1 MILNVWTQPSGYSLG
16 SFQQGI
22 TLNPPI
28 GIALPIENDS
38 GVSYKVISG
47 SLPSGLAIRGNHIT
61 GTPFLV
67 SNNPKFTFCIRA
79 SKGAD
84 FADRTFTM
92 NVYTTARPEFIT
104 DAGEL
109 PIGLGGQLYV
119 LDSTYVDY
127 QLEAYDYNTTTGHSL
142 TYYIADGDGSLPP
155 GLSLSENGL
164 IQGFIEPR
172 LIISKSDGTGTFDA
186 SLFDKVAFDFG
197 RTPTDGYD
205 SYLYDNVFYDFNT
218 PTLQPKSLSANYQFK
233 VTLSDGVNLTQRVFR
248 IFVVGTDEFHADST
262 TLSGLAGDFNADASF
277 VRTPV
282 WITNSVLG
290 AFRANNYITIPMA
303 LYDPSNVEFDIVDAT
318 KLPPGLRFD
327 ANTGDLYGVVPYQP
341 SVTKSYS
348 FTITA
353 TRLLGN
359 DSVTTSKIFTII
371 ILGTINSE
379 IVWNTPSNLG
389 SIPANYISTLAVSAN
404 SNIADDVIVF
414 ELTSGSLPVG
424 LALNVDGEIIGTP
437 NQFYDRVTGQ
447 LGLTTF
453 DVKWNKD
460 RRISTPTTFDHGTT
474 TFERKY
480 TFGITAKNQ
489 YGYSAVTRTFTV
501 TITEPNTTTYSNIT
515 TKPMLVPSQR
525 LLWHDFINNTS
536 IFTPAKIYRPNDK
549 NFGLQSN
556 LTMLV
561 YAGIQTEVA
570 AAYVGAMGL
579 NHKKKRFQFGSVK
592 KAIANDPVTHNA
604 VYEVIY
610 IQMAD
615 PLEPNGLHLPTMV
628 KSTVGNK
635 DTVTVDEN
643 ISIDSTGYLISSPN
657 SNEYF
662 PNSISNWR
670 ERLKKV
676 GLNERNYLPL
686 WMRSVGS
693 GQKEELGYT
702 LAIPLCFC
710 KPGTAD
716 TIMIAIKLS
725 GFDFKAIDYTVD
737 RYTINAVLDSQGRV
751 VYGDK
756 YLVFKNDRITV

>member
-1 MILNVWTQPSGYSLG
+1 MILNVWTQSSGYSLG

-22 TLNPPI
+22 TLIPP
-28 GIALPIENDS
+28 IALPVENDS

-79 SKGAD
+79 SKGTD

-127 QLEAYDYNTTTGHSL
+127 QLEAYDYNTTTGHPL

-155 GLSLSENGL
+155 GLTLSENGL
-164 IQGFIEPR
+164 IQGFIKPR

-186 SLFDKVAFDFG
+186 SLFDVVAFDFG

-205 SYLYDNVFYDFNT
+205 SYLYDDVFYDFNT

-262 TLSGLAGDFNADASF
+262 TLGGLAGDFNADASF

-282 WITNSVLG
+282 WITGSMLG

-303 LYDPSNVEFDIVDAT
+303 LYDPSDVEFDIVDAT
-318 KLPPGLRFD
+318 KLPPGLQFD

-379 IVWNTPSNLG
+379 IVWNTPNNLG
-389 SIPANYISTLAVSAN
+389 SIPANYISTLAVSAK

-424 LALNVDGEIIGTP
+424 LTLNVDGEIIGTP
-437 NQFYDRVTGQ
+437 NQFYDSVTGQ

-453 DVKWNKD
+453 DNGG
-460 RRISTPTTFDHGTT
+460 TTFDHGTT

-515 TKPMLVPSQR
+515 TKPMLIPSQR

-536 IFTPAKIYRPNDK
+536 IFTPTSIYRPNDK
-549 NFGLQSN
+549 NFGLQPN

-561 YAGIQTEVA
+561 YAGIETEVA

-604 VYEVIY
+604 VYEVVY
-610 IQMAD
+610 IQMVD

-628 KSTVGNK
+628 KSTVRNK
-635 DTVTVDEN
+635 DTVTIDEN

-657 SNEYF
+657 TDEYF

-670 ERLKKV
+670 DRLSKV

-686 WMRSVGS
+686 WMRSVSS

-725 GFDFKAIDYTVD
+725 GFDFKAIDYTID
-737 RYTINAVLDSQGRV
+737 RYTINAVLNSQGRV

>member
-1 MILNVWTQPSGYSLG
+1 MILNVWTQSSGYSLG

-22 TLNPPI
+22 TLIPP
-28 GIALPIENDS
+28 IALPVENDS

-79 SKGAD
+79 SKGTD

-127 QLEAYDYNTTTGHSL
+127 QLEAYDYNTTTGHPL

-155 GLSLSENGL
+155 GLTLSENGL

-186 SLFDKVAFDFG
+186 SLFDVVAFDFG

-205 SYLYDNVFYDFNT
+205 SYLYDDVFYDFNT

-262 TLSGLAGDFNADASF
+262 TLGGLAGDFNADASF

-282 WITNSVLG
+282 WITGSMLG

-303 LYDPSNVEFDIVDAT
+303 LYDPSDVEFDIVDAT
-318 KLPPGLRFD
+318 KLPPGLQFD

-379 IVWNTPSNLG
+379 IVWNTPNNLG
-389 SIPANYISTLAVSAN
+389 SIPANYISTLAVSAK

-424 LALNVDGEIIGTP
+424 LTLNVDGEIIGTP

-453 DVKWNKD
+453 DNGG
-460 RRISTPTTFDHGTT
+460 TTFDHGTT

-515 TKPMLVPSQR
+515 TKPMLIPSQR

-536 IFTPAKIYRPNDK
+536 IFTPTSIYRPNDK
-549 NFGLQSN
+549 NFGLQPN

-561 YAGIQTEVA
+561 YAGIETEVA

-604 VYEVIY
+604 VYEVVY
-610 IQMAD
+610 IQMVD

-628 KSTVGNK
+628 KSTVRNK
-635 DTVTVDEN
+635 DTVTIDEN

-657 SNEYF
+657 TDEYF

-670 ERLKKV
+670 DRLSKV

-686 WMRSVGS
+686 WMRSVS
-693 GQKEELGYT
+693 DGQKEELGYT

-725 GFDFKAIDYTVD
+725 GFDFKAIDYTID
-737 RYTINAVLDSQGRV
+737 RYTINAVLNSQGRV

>member
-1 MILNVWTQPSGYSLG
+1 MILNVWTQSSGYSLG

-22 TLNPPI
+22 TLIPP
-28 GIALPIENDS
+28 IALPVENDS

-79 SKGAD
+79 SKGTD

-127 QLEAYDYNTTTGHSL
+127 QLEAYDYNTTTGHPL

-155 GLSLSENGL
+155 GLTLSENGL

-186 SLFDKVAFDFG
+186 SLFDVVAFDFG

-205 SYLYDNVFYDFNT
+205 SYLYDDVFYDFNT

-262 TLSGLAGDFNADASF
+262 TLGGLAGDFNADASF

-282 WITNSVLG
+282 WITGSMLG

-303 LYDPSNVEFDIVDAT
+303 LYDPSDVEFDIVDAT
-318 KLPPGLRFD
+318 KLPPGLQFD

-379 IVWNTPSNLG
+379 IVWNTPNNLG
-389 SIPANYISTLAVSAN
+389 SIPANYISTLAVSAK

-424 LALNVDGEIIGTP
+424 LTLNVDGEIIGTP
-437 NQFYDRVTGQ
+437 NQFYDSVTGQ

-453 DVKWNKD
+453 DNGG
-460 RRISTPTTFDHGTT
+460 TTFDHGTT

-515 TKPMLVPSQR
+515 TKPMLIPSQR

-536 IFTPAKIYRPNDK
+536 IFTPTSIYRPNDK
-549 NFGLQSN
+549 NFGLQPN

-561 YAGIQTEVA
+561 YAGIETEVA

-579 NHKKKRFQFGSVK
+579 NHKKKRFQFSSVK
-592 KAIANDPVTHNA
+592 KAIATDPVTHNA
-604 VYEVIY
+604 VYEVVY
-610 IQMAD
+610 IQMVD

-628 KSTVGNK
+628 KSTVRNK
-635 DTVTVDEN
+635 DTVTIDEN

-657 SNEYF
+657 TDEYF

-670 ERLKKV
+670 DRLSKV

-686 WMRSVGS
+686 WMRSVGD

-725 GFDFKAIDYTVD
+725 GFDFKAIDYTID
-737 RYTINAVLDSQGRV
+737 RYTINAVLNSQGRV

>member
-1 MILNVWTQPSGYSLG
+1 
-16 SFQQGI
+16 
-22 TLNPPI
+22 
-28 GIALPIENDS
+28 
-38 GVSYKVISG
+38 
-47 SLPSGLAIRGNHIT
+47 
-61 GTPFLV
+61 
-67 SNNPKFTFCIRA
+67 
-79 SKGAD
+79 
-84 FADRTFTM
+84 
-92 NVYTTARPEFIT
+92 
-104 DAGEL
+104 
-109 PIGLGGQLYV
+109 
-119 LDSTYVDY
+119 
-127 QLEAYDYNTTTGHSL
+127 
-142 TYYIADGDGSLPP
+142 
-155 GLSLSENGL
+155 L

-262 TLSGLAGDFNADASF
+262 TLDGLAGNFNADASF
-277 VRTPV
+277 VRAPV
-282 WITNSVLG
+282 WITNSMLG

-303 LYDPSNVEFDIVDAT
+303 LYDTSNVEFNIVDTT
-318 KLPPGLRFD
+318 KLPPGLQFD

-353 TRLLGN
+353 TRLDGN
-359 DSVTTSKIFTII
+359 DSVTTSKTFTMIV
-371 ILGTINSE
+371 LGTINSE
-379 IVWNTPSNLG
+379 IVWNTPNNLG
-389 SIPANYISTLAVSAN
+389 TIPANYISTLAVSAS
-404 SNIADDVIVF
+404 SNIAEDVVVY
-414 ELTSGSLPVG
+414 ELTSGSLPIG
-424 LALNVDGEIIGTP
+424 LTLNVDGEIIGTP
-437 NQFYDRVTGQ
+437 NQFYDRVTGR

-453 DVKWNKD
+453 DGGA
-460 RRISTPTTFDHGTT
+460 TTFDHATT

-501 TITEPNTTTYSNIT
+501 TIAEPNTTTYSNIT
-515 TKPMLVPSQR
+515 TRPMLIPSQR

-536 IFTPAKIYRPNDK
+536 IFTPTSIYRPNDK
-549 NFGLQSN
+549 NFGLQSG

-579 NHKKKRFQFGSVK
+579 NHKRKRFQFSSVQ
-592 KAIANDPVTHNA
+592 KAIANDPITHNE
-604 VYEVIY
+604 VYEVVY
-610 IQMAD
+610 IQMVDA
-615 PLEPNGLHLPTMV
+615 LEPNGIHLPEMI
-628 KSTVGNK
+628 KSDIRYT
-635 DTVTVDEN
+635 DTITIDQT
-643 ISIDSTGYLISSPN
+643 ISVDSTGYQISSPN
-657 SNEYF
+657 TNEYF

-670 ERLKKV
+670 QRLSKV

-686 WMRSVGS
+686 WMRSIGS

-716 TIMIAIKLS
+716 TIITAIKLS
-725 GFDFKAIDYTVD
+725 GFDFKAIDYTID
-737 RYTINAVLDSQGRV
+737 RYTINAVLNSQGDV

>member
-1 MILNVWTQPSGYSLG
+1 MILNVWTQSSGYSLG

-22 TLNPPI
+22 TLIPP
-28 GIALPIENDS
+28 IALPVENDS

-79 SKGAD
+79 SKGTD

-127 QLEAYDYNTTTGHSL
+127 QLEAYDYNTTTGHPL

-155 GLSLSENGL
+155 GLTLSENGL

-186 SLFDKVAFDFG
+186 SLFDVVAFDFG

-205 SYLYDNVFYDFNT
+205 SYLYDDVFYDFNT

-262 TLSGLAGDFNADASF
+262 TLGGLAGDFNADASF

-282 WITNSVLG
+282 WITGSMLG

-303 LYDPSNVEFDIVDAT
+303 LYDPSDVEFDIVDAT
-318 KLPPGLRFD
+318 KLPPGLQFD

-379 IVWNTPSNLG
+379 IVWNTPNNLG
-389 SIPANYISTLAVSAN
+389 SIPANYISTLAVSAK

-424 LALNVDGEIIGTP
+424 LTLNVDGEIIGTP
-437 NQFYDRVTGQ
+437 NQFYDSVTGQ

-453 DVKWNKD
+453 DNGG
-460 RRISTPTTFDHGTT
+460 TTFDHGTT

-515 TKPMLVPSQR
+515 TKPMLIPSQR

-536 IFTPAKIYRPNDK
+536 IFTPTSIYRPNDK
-549 NFGLQSN
+549 NFGLQPN

-561 YAGIQTEVA
+561 YAGIETEVA

-592 KAIANDPVTHNA
+592 KTIANDPVTHNA
-604 VYEVIY
+604 VYEVVY
-610 IQMAD
+610 IQMVD

-628 KSTVGNK
+628 KSTVRNK
-635 DTVTVDEN
+635 DTVTIDEN

-657 SNEYF
+657 TDEYF

-670 ERLKKV
+670 DRLSKV

-686 WMRSVGS
+686 WMRSVS
-693 GQKEELGYT
+693 DGQKEELGYT

-725 GFDFKAIDYTVD
+725 GFDFKAIDYTID
-737 RYTINAVLDSQGRV
+737 RYTINAVLNSQGRV

>member
-1 MILNVWTQPSGYSLG
+1 MILNVWTQSSGYSLG

-22 TLNPPI
+22 TLIPP
-28 GIALPIENDS
+28 IALPVENDS

-67 SNNPKFTFCIRA
+67 SNNHKFTFCIRA
-79 SKGAD
+79 SKGTD

-127 QLEAYDYNTTTGHSL
+127 QLEAYDYNTTTGHPL

-155 GLSLSENGL
+155 GLTLSENGL

-186 SLFDKVAFDFG
+186 SLFDVVAFDFG

-205 SYLYDNVFYDFNT
+205 SYLYDDVFYDFNT

-262 TLSGLAGDFNADASF
+262 TLGGLAGDFNADASF

-282 WITNSVLG
+282 WITGSMLG

-303 LYDPSNVEFDIVDAT
+303 LYDPSDVEFDIVDAT
-318 KLPPGLRFD
+318 KLPPGLQFD

-379 IVWNTPSNLG
+379 IVWNTPNNLG
-389 SIPANYISTLAVSAN
+389 SIPANYISTLAVSAK

-424 LALNVDGEIIGTP
+424 LTLNVDGEIIGTP
-437 NQFYDRVTGQ
+437 NQFYDSVTGQ

-453 DVKWNKD
+453 DNGE
-460 RRISTPTTFDHGTT
+460 TTFDHGTT

-515 TKPMLVPSQR
+515 TKPMLIPSQR

-536 IFTPAKIYRPNDK
+536 IFTPTSIYRPNDK
-549 NFGLQSN
+549 NFGLQPN

-561 YAGIQTEVA
+561 YAGIETEVA

-579 NHKKKRFQFGSVK
+579 NHKKKRFQFSSVK
-592 KAIANDPVTHNA
+592 KAIATDPVTHNA
-604 VYEVIY
+604 VYEVVY
-610 IQMAD
+610 IQMVD

-628 KSTVGNK
+628 KSTVRNK
-635 DTVTVDEN
+635 DTVTIDEN

-657 SNEYF
+657 TDEYF

-670 ERLKKV
+670 DRLSKV

-686 WMRSVGS
+686 WMRSVS
-693 GQKEELGYT
+693 DGQKEELGYT

-725 GFDFKAIDYTVD
+725 GFDFKAIDYTID
-737 RYTINAVLDSQGRV
+737 RYTINAVLNSQGRV

>member
-1 MILNVWTQPSGYSLG
+1 MILIVWTQPSGYNLG
-16 SFQQGI
+16 SFEQGI
-22 TLNPPI
+22 TLNPSI
-28 GIALPIENDS
+28 GIPLPVENDS
-38 GVSYKVISG
+38 GVSYKIISG

-79 SKGAD
+79 SKGTD

-104 DAGEL
+104 GAGEL

-127 QLEAYDYNTTTGHSL
+127 QLEAYDYNTTTGHPL

-155 GLSLSENGL
+155 GLSLSDTGL

-172 LIISKSDGTGTFDA
+172 LIISKADGTGTFDE

-262 TLSGLAGDFNADASF
+262 TLDGLAGNFNADASF
-277 VRTPV
+277 VRAPV
-282 WITNSVLG
+282 WITNSNLG

-303 LYDPSNVEFDIVDAT
+303 LYDTSNVEFNIVDAS

-353 TRLLGN
+353 TRLDGN
-359 DSVTTSKIFTII
+359 DSVTTSKTFTMIV
-371 ILGTINSE
+371 LGTINSE
-379 IVWNTPSNLG
+379 ILWKTPNNLG
-389 SIPANYISTLAVSAN
+389 TIPANYISTLSVSAS
-404 SNIADDVIVF
+404 SNIADDMVVY
-414 ELTSGSLPVG
+414 ELTSGSLPIG
-424 LALNVDGEIIGTP
+424 LTLNVDGEIIGTP
-437 NQFYDRVTGQ
+437 NQFYDRVAGR

-453 DVKWNKD
+453 DGG
-460 RRISTPTTFDHGTT
+460 STKFDHTTT
-474 TFERKY
+474 TFERRY

-501 TITEPNTTTYSNIT
+501 TIAEPNTTTYSNIT
-515 TKPMLVPSQR
+515 TRPMLIPSQR

-536 IFTPAKIYRPNDK
+536 IFNPTSIYRPNDK
-549 NFGLQSN
+549 NFGLQSG

-579 NHKKKRFQFGSVK
+579 NHKKKCFQFGGIQ
-592 KAIANDPVTHNA
+592 KAIANDPTTHNE
-604 VYEVIY
+604 VYEVVY
-610 IQMAD
+610 IQMVDA
-615 PLEPNGLHLPTMV
+615 LEPNGIHLPEMI
-628 KSTVGNK
+628 KSDIRYK
-635 DTVTVDEN
+635 DTITIDQTIGV
-643 ISIDSTGYLISSPN
+643 DSTGYQISSPN
-657 SNEYF
+657 TNEYF
-662 PNSISNWR
+662 PNSICNWR
-670 ERLKKV
+670 ERLSKV

-686 WMRSVGS
+686 WMRSIGS

-716 TIMIAIKLS
+716 TIITAIKLS
-725 GFDFKAIDYTVD
+725 GFDFKAIDYTID
-737 RYTINAVLDSQGRV
+737 RYTINAVLNSQGDV

>member
-1 MILNVWTQPSGYSLG
+1 MILNVWTQSSGYSLG

-22 TLNPPI
+22 TLIPP
-28 GIALPIENDS
+28 IALPVENDS

-67 SNNPKFTFCIRA
+67 SNNHKFTFCIRA
-79 SKGAD
+79 SKGTD

-127 QLEAYDYNTTTGHSL
+127 QLEAYDYNTTTGHPL

-155 GLSLSENGL
+155 GLTLSENGL

-186 SLFDKVAFDFG
+186 SLFDVVAFDFG

-205 SYLYDNVFYDFNT
+205 SYLYDDVFYDFNT

-262 TLSGLAGDFNADASF
+262 TLGGLAGDFNADASF

-282 WITNSVLG
+282 WITGSMLG

-303 LYDPSNVEFDIVDAT
+303 LYDPSDVEFDIVDAT
-318 KLPPGLRFD
+318 KLPPGLQFD

-379 IVWNTPSNLG
+379 IVWNTPNNLG
-389 SIPANYISTLAVSAN
+389 SIPANYISTLAVSAK

-424 LALNVDGEIIGTP
+424 LTLNVDGEIIGTP
-437 NQFYDRVTGQ
+437 NQFYDSVTGQ

-453 DVKWNKD
+453 DNGE
-460 RRISTPTTFDHGTT
+460 TTFDHGTT

-515 TKPMLVPSQR
+515 TKPMLIPSQR

-536 IFTPAKIYRPNDK
+536 IFTPTSIYRPNDK
-549 NFGLQSN
+549 NFGLQPN

-561 YAGIQTEVA
+561 YAGIETEVA

-592 KAIANDPVTHNA
+592 KAIATDPVTHNA
-604 VYEVIY
+604 VYEVVY
-610 IQMAD
+610 IQMVD

-628 KSTVGNK
+628 KSTVRNK
-635 DTVTVDEN
+635 DTVTIDEN

-657 SNEYF
+657 TDEYF

-670 ERLKKV
+670 DRLSKV

-686 WMRSVGS
+686 WMRSVS
-693 GQKEELGYT
+693 DGQKEELGYT

-725 GFDFKAIDYTVD
+725 GFDFKAIDYTID
-737 RYTINAVLDSQGRV
+737 RYTINAVLNSQGRV

>member
-1 MILNVWTQPSGYSLG
+1 
-16 SFQQGI
+16 
-22 TLNPPI
+22 
-28 GIALPIENDS
+28 
-38 GVSYKVISG
+38 
-47 SLPSGLAIRGNHIT
+47 
-61 GTPFLV
+61 
-67 SNNPKFTFCIRA
+67 
-79 SKGAD
+79 
-84 FADRTFTM
+84 
-92 NVYTTARPEFIT
+92 
-104 DAGEL
+104 
-109 PIGLGGQLYV
+109 
-119 LDSTYVDY
+119 
-127 QLEAYDYNTTTGHSL
+127 
-142 TYYIADGDGSLPP
+142 
-155 GLSLSENGL
+155 
-164 IQGFIEPR
+164 
-172 LIISKSDGTGTFDA
+172 
-186 SLFDKVAFDFG
+186 
-197 RTPTDGYD
+197 
-205 SYLYDNVFYDFNT
+205 
-218 PTLQPKSLSANYQFK
+218 
-233 VTLSDGVNLTQRVFR
+233 
-248 IFVVGTDEFHADST
+248 
-262 TLSGLAGDFNADASF
+262 
-277 VRTPV
+277 
-282 WITNSVLG
+282 
-290 AFRANNYITIPMA
+290 
-303 LYDPSNVEFDIVDAT
+303 
-318 KLPPGLRFD
+318 
-327 ANTGDLYGVVPYQP
+327 
-341 SVTKSYS
+341 
-348 FTITA
+348 
-353 TRLLGN
+353 LLGN

-424 LALNVDGEIIGTP
+424 LTLNVDGEIIGTP
-437 NQFYDRVTGQ
+437 NQFYDRVTGR

-453 DVKWNKD
+453 DNAA
-460 RRISTPTTFDHGTT
+460 TTFDHGTT

-536 IFTPAKIYRPNDK
+536 IFTPASIYRPNDK